1 MKKFYPLLISLLV
14 FIANSFHAQA
24 QEPAVSTYSPTQ
36 DATGV
41 PLDVVLELTFEE
53 TIKFNSD
60 PGTYLPISVEN
71 SADGSKVLNVVANNG
86 GIIGGNVEISIDEL
100 SLKIT
105 LTGLAPSKTYAVK
118 IAGGAIEDKISSN
131 DFSGIDDEN
140 TQWRFTTVSRPA
152 VSTVSPVHNATG
164 VTGLQ
169 QLSVTFN
176 EEITL
181 GANKNLTIKKSDG
194 TPFQTINT
202 TTDAGLIS
210 VNTTDNKTVEI
221 NHNAFNGD
229 QGFYIDAEEGL
240 VVSNASGVGS
250 AAIDGTS
257 SWAFTTATAPG
268 VAEFGPASTPEA
280 IVHADEPLTLRYDK
294 PVSLAS
300 NKNVTIYSDG
310 QQHFQTLNTTD
321 APAFFT
327 YDSNTYT
334 LTIDHNLF
342 PAYSS
347 IYVVVD
353 EGLVTADD
361 NNIASTRVDGLN
373 QEWDFMTVAAPV
385 LQEVAPNG
393 ITDVPGNQALTLTY
407 NENITAGDNKN
418 LYIYDSTNQLIET
431 INTTDNST
439 NFSITE
445 DIMTVTHSPLSGNT
459 DYYILTDK
467 GLVKSA
473 NTSMEADAISV
484 TTDWTFTTT
493 GGPVAETFTPS
504 AAATGISITAPFSID
519 FNENIVRGT
528 SGALTIR
535 ESDNTVVETIAFDS
549 EQLTFVNDILTI
561 THSALSPETTYHIQI
576 ENSIVVSDATGTPWE
591 GISDQSWS
599 FTTAGAPTISGYDPL
614 NGETSAPVNQPLTLT
629 FSENIKR
636 GNTGYL
642 NIRRDDGSENGVA
655 FKAFSFDDPDL
666 VFSNNTLSINHDL
679 LTAETTYFVK
689 IEPGVI
695 VSEGTDVAFGGIAN
709 NNQWRFTTSAPP
721 TATSFDPVS
730 GSELTSATGN
740 LAITFSENIELGSSG
755 AIRIK
760 YETGNTTFQSITFE
774 DTENIS
780 ITDNVLT
787 ISHQEFP
794 PSESFYIL
802 MDAGFLRSAASG
814 VAFPGIQETT
824 TWTFTSPS
832 GPAIS
837 TYDPANNSIDIP
849 VDAQLVLTFDQPIAR
864 GTGNM
869 VIHYQDGGGD
879 AVIVSATSENKLTIN
894 GNTLSFYDL
903 NMPHE
908 ETLYVTMDAGF
919 VKSADTGFAFDGIS
933 DNTEWVF
940 TTLPEPPSWTT
951 GYPVFSDITT
961 NSIDLDLQTNIDS
974 RYYFVISDSEA
985 APTVEQIVAGKLSET
1000 VDAVVAGDGPLTA
1013 NTIFTHTGIDI
1024 SETKLPSGSY
1034 YYMHLVAKH
1043 TTKDLYSK
1051 RTTLLI
1057 DKVAPV
1063 TTVFPADGTDYFPQD
1078 GKIKIS
1084 FDEKIFDNSGTEYDN
1099 TNLTGLIGLTVTD
1112 GGASVNHSVSIDTSG
1127 REITVTPSADLQPRT
1142 GYTITVNQVY
1152 DEIGNGQTVST
1163 VSTFTTDQLF
1173 TWTGA
1178 GTDATVWTDPTNW
1191 EGQPQGGYTDG
1202 SVHIPNTVTAYP
1214 EISGDITIYNL
1225 NIEPGASLIHSSGI
1239 LSVNGEFRLQSS
1251 DQVNASYIYTGGSL
1265 TVTSDSVKIEQ
1276 AISANNRNYNVSSPT
1291 NGATKV
1297 DMGVTNNMYKW
1308 TNSTGQYEAVGET
1321 ETLQPGHGYI
1331 LRSEVGT
1338 ITFSGNINLANV
1350 TVPVQWSS
1358 AGKGWNLVGNP
1369 FPASLDWNNITKTN
1383 VADGFWLWDNTQ
1395 SLYGVYNQELET
1407 GVNLNSSV
1415 IPSNHAFFVKVPAE
1429 MRHLESSITFEVA
1442 DVQNNE
1448 NSYLKSA
1455 GFSPATLKLAGSNGE
1470 VRDETAIVLHPDAS
1484 DELDHL
1490 DSEKYLSRASATIE
1504 LFIPVDGTN
1513 IAINAIPDNDWKE
1526 KSIPLGFYANK
1537 AGSFQIEV
1545 SEQSILDLDQ
1555 LILTD
1560 HVDNV
1565 EWALSDNSPYAFEVN
1580 SDGVNSS
1587 RFTLKMVRKSVATAI
1602 QKPESKQPDNCTVY
1616 SHQSQIV
1623 IETPNVQNLRF
1634 HLNDLR
1640 GRTLE
1645 TGKLNAGSTH
1655 YIDTPNT
1662 GIYVVTILSDD
1673 GKEQHKVAVE

>member
-1 MKKFYPLLISLLV
+1 MKKFYPLLIGLLV
-14 FIANSFHAQA
+14 FFANSFHAQA

-41 PLDVVLELTFEE
+41 PLDVVLELTFDVNIAYTADSEYY
-53 TIKFNSD
+53 K
-60 PGTYLPISVEN
+60 VEIF
-71 SADGSKVLNVVANNG
+71 KEG
-86 GIIGGNVEISIDEL
+86 GIFALATYQISQGQAQPGLNI
-100 SLKIT
+100 SSKT
-105 LTGLAPSKTYAVK
+105 LTITPSAIFDPESNYYIK
-118 IAGGAIEDKISSN
+118 IQAGAIVNASDATP
-131 DFSGIDDEN
+131 FSGIDNSESN
-140 TQWRFTTVSRPA
+140 NWRFTTVSRPA
-152 VSTVSPVHNATG
+152 VSTVSPAHNATG

-194 TPFQTINT
+194 TDFQTINT
-202 TTDAGLIS
+202 TNDAGLIS

-229 QGFYIDAEEGL
+229 QGLYIDAEEGL
-240 VVSNASGVGS
+240 VVSNASGVSS

-294 PVSLAS
+294 PVTLAS
-300 NKNVTIYSDG
+300 DKNVTIYSDG

-321 APAFFT
+321 NPAFFT

-361 NNIASTRVDGLN
+361 NDIASTRVDGLN

-393 ITDVPGNQALTLTY
+393 ITDVPGNQSLTLTY

-418 LYIYDSTNQLIET
+418 LYIYDSTDQLIET
-431 INTTDNST
+431 INTTDNSA
-439 NFSITE
+439 NFSIT
-445 DIMTVTHSPLSGNT
+445 DNTLTVTHSPLSGNT
-459 DYYILTDK
+459 SYYILTDK
-467 GLVKSA
+467 GLAKSA
-473 NTSMEADAISV
+473 NTAMEADAISV

-504 AAATGISITAPFSID
+504 AAATGISITSPFSID

-528 SGALTIR
+528 SGSLTIR
-535 ESDNTVVETIAFDS
+535 ESDETVVETIAFDS

-561 THSALSPETTYHIQI
+561 SHSALSSQTTYHIQI
-576 ENSIVVSDATGTPWE
+576 ESNLVLSDATGTPWE

-599 FTTAGAPTISGYDPL
+599 FTTAGAPTISSYDPL

-642 NIRRDDGSENGVA
+642 NIRRDDGSPNGVA

-679 LTAETTYFVK
+679 LISETTYFVK
-689 IEPGVI
+689 IDPGVI
-695 VSEGTDVAFGGIAN
+695 VSEGTDVAFGGIAD
-709 NNQWRFTTSAPP
+709 NNQWRFTTAAPP

-740 LAITFSENIELGSSG
+740 LTITFSENIELGSSG

-760 YETGNTTFQSITFE
+760 YGADATFQTITF
-774 DTENIS
+774 DNTENIS
-780 ITDNVLT
+780 ITDDVLT
-787 ISHQEFP
+787 ISHLEFP

-802 MDAGFLRSAASG
+802 MDAGFVRSTASG

-824 TWTFTSPS
+824 TWTFTSPA

-837 TYDPANNSIDIP
+837 TYDPANNSLDIP

-869 VIHYQDGGGD
+869 VLHYQNGGGD
-879 AVIVSATSENKLTIN
+879 AVIVSAASENKLTIN
-894 GNTLSFYDL
+894 ANTLTFYNL

-919 VKSADTGFAFDGIS
+919 VKSADTGFAFDGIT

-940 TTLPEPPSWTT
+940 TTLPEPPSWIT
-951 GYPVFSDITT
+951 GYPVFSSITT
-961 NSIDLDLQTNIDS
+961 DNINLDLQTNIDS
-974 RYYFVISDSEA
+974 RYYFVISESEA

-1051 RTTLLI
+1051 RNTLLI

-1063 TTVFPADGTDYFPQD
+1063 TSVFPADGTDYFPQD
-1078 GKIKIS
+1078 GKIKIT
-1084 FDEKIFDNSGTEYDN
+1084 FDEKIFDNTGTEYDN

-1112 GGASVNHSVSIDTSG
+1112 GGTSVTHSVSIDTSG
-1127 REITVTPSADLQPRT
+1127 KEITVTPSADLQGRT

-1152 DEIGNGQTVST
+1152 DQIGNGQTVST
-1163 VSTFTTDQLF
+1163 VTTFTTDQLY

-1178 GTDATVWTDPTNW
+1178 GTDATVWTDPNNW

-1202 SVHIPNTVTAYP
+1202 SVYIPNTVTSYP

-1225 NIEPGASLIHSSGI
+1225 NIEPGASLTHSSGI

-1251 DQVNASYIYTGGSL
+1251 DQVNASYIYAGGSL
-1265 TVTSDSVKIEQ
+1265 TVTPDSVKIEQ

-1291 NGATKV
+1291 NGATKA
-1297 DMGVTNNMYKW
+1297 DMGVTNKLFEWSNGDG
-1308 TNSTGQYEAVGET
+1308 SFLELGET
-1321 ETLQPGHGYI
+1321 ETLQPGHGY
-1331 LRSEVGT
+1331 LTRSEVGK
-1338 ITFSGNINLANV
+1338 IIFSGNINLADVNI
-1350 TVPVQWSS
+1350 PVQWSS

-1369 FPASLDWNNITKTN
+1369 YPASLDWANITKTN
-1383 VADGFWLWDNTQ
+1383 VADGFWLWDNIQ
-1395 SLYGVYNQELET
+1395 NLYGVYNQELET
-1407 GVNLNSSV
+1407 GVNLTSSV

-1455 GFSPATLKLAGSNGE
+1455 GFSPASLKLAGSNGE

-1504 LFIPVDGTN
+1504 LFVPVDGAN
-1513 IAINAIPDNDWKE
+1513 IAINAIPDSDWKE
-1526 KSIPLGFYANK
+1526 KSIPLGFYAK
-1537 AGSFQIEV
+1537 ETGSFQIEV
-1545 SEQSILDLDQ
+1545 SEQSIQDLDQ

-1560 HVDNV
+1560 HVENKDR
-1565 EWALSDNSPYAFEVN
+1565 ALSENSSYAFDVN
-1580 SDGVNSS
+1580 TSGTNTS

-1602 QKPESKQPDNCTVY
+1602 QTPEKKQTDNCIVY
-1616 SHQSQIV
+1616 THQSQIIV
-1623 IETPNVQNLRF
+1623 ETPDIQNLRYQ
-1634 HLNDLR
+1634 LNDLR

-1645 TGKLNAGSTH
+1645 SGKLNAGSSH

-1673 GKEQHKVAVE
+1673 GKEQHKVAVEN